1 MKAVDTTIT
10 LIALAVLTPAA
21 AFAPSA
27 SSRTAIRRNR
37 GISQKSQQQACAPR
51 ADQPEAGFHGV
62 GVVGSSAL
70 FGTGPSFSDVV
81 SETEGGDAEEG
92 SKKKSKKKSGGDKE
106 KVKLEAEV
114 TFFEGGPDPSEV
126 VAPAVSILTVIGIVP
141 FSAAL
146 ARQAWVKYTLTSRRI
161 KIVSGWNGKDTTEV
175 VYPDIVDMVY
185 VWRFFGRCGDL
196 VLTLR
201 DGSKLE
207 IRSLPDF
214 ERNYNYIRER
224 TSASCQ
230 EKSPVLKPQN

>member
-1 MKAVDTTIT
+1 MKAVDTAIT
-10 LIALAVLTPAA
+10 LIALAVLTPVA
-21 AFAPSA
+21 AFAPSSA
-27 SSRTAIRRNR
+27 SRAAVRRSRAL
-37 GISQKSQQQACAPR
+37 SEKPQQQTCA
-51 ADQPEAGFHGV
+51 AQSAGFHGV
-62 GVVGSSAL
+62 GVAGPSAL
-70 FGTGPSFSDVV
+70 FGTGPSYTDVV
-81 SETEGGDAEEG
+81 SETDGEDGEEG
-92 SKKKSKKKSGGDKE
+92 SKKKKKKSGGDKE

-141 FSAAL
+141 FTAAL

-224 TSASCQ
+224 TSPGCQ
-230 EKSPVLKPQN
+230 EKAPKLKPQN

>member
-1 MKAVDTTIT
+1 MKAVDTTIA
-10 LIALAVLTPAA
+10 LFALAALSPAA
-21 AFAPSA
+21 AFVPSA
-27 SSRTAIRRNR
+27 ASRAAIGRTRALP
-37 GISQKSQQQACAPR
+37 QKSQTTCSPAHKSSAV
-51 ADQPEAGFHGV
+51 FHSGK
-62 GVVGSSAL
+62 GASAL
-70 FGTGPSFSDVV
+70 FGTGPSYTDVV
-81 SETEGGDAEEG
+81 SETEGGEEG
-92 SKKKSKKKSGGDKE
+92 DEEGGKKKKKKGKKSGGDKE

-126 VAPAVSILTVIGIVP
+126 VAPALSILTVIGIVP

-230 EKSPVLKPQN
+230 AKSAALKPQN